1 MSGKTLRETAAGGPA
16 AQLDGQG
23 IPAQQEDSPESGAGA
38 YVPPEQ
44 ESDVVAVAGFKG
56 GVGKSRTA
64 KELAWLLGA
73 VLTDF
78 EWDWGGVTRGWGYF
92 EEDRIK
98 SPLIRAFQT
107 GETPK
112 PLSGRGRKP
121 DLIPG
126 HTDFERNQPRADVVA
141 KALLQWTRELKRRL
155 VVDTHPGGS
164 ESTYGAMAASRVT
177 VVPAVLGNEE
187 LRALEGLLRNLPDYP
202 LLLIPYKV
210 GRSPAAWALDELERL
225 ATEHKALIGP
235 FVSNYSWIP
244 NRRTRVPICASPS
257 SKRSEQFVE
266 EMRAVA
272 EAVDSYGR

>member
-1 MSGKTLRETAAGGPA
+1 MTSETLKDVIGEDAKTA
-16 AQLDGQG
+16 
-23 IPAQQEDSPESGAGA
+23 IPAQHECRDEEVATDASGGYEPPKQEP
-38 YVPPEQ
+38 
-44 ESDVVAVAGFKG
+44 DVVAVAGFKG

-64 KELAWLLGA
+64 KELAWLLNG

-107 GETPK
+107 GETPR

-126 HTDFERNQPRADVVA
+126 HTDFERNQPRAAAVA
-141 KALLQWTRELKRRL
+141 ESLLQWSRDLKRRL

-164 ESTYGAMAASRVT
+164 ESTYGAMAAARVT

-187 LRALEGLLRNLPDYP
+187 LRALEGLLKNLPDYP

-210 GRSPAAWALDELERL
+210 GRSPAAWLLDELERL
-225 ATEHKALIGP
+225 ADENNAEIGP
-235 FVSNYSWIP
+235 AVGDYYWIP
-244 NRRTRVPICASPS
+244 QRRLRVPICASPL
-257 SKRSEQFVE
+257 SKRTTSFVE
-266 EMRAVA
+266 EMKAVA
-272 EAVDSYGR
+272 EAVEKYGR

>member
-1 MSGKTLRETAAGGPA
+1 MTSETFKDVTAEGATT
-16 AQLDGQG
+16 
-23 IPAQQEDSPESGAGA
+23 IPAQHEGHDEEGEATDAGGA

-44 ESDVVAVAGFKG
+44 EPDVVTVAGFKG

-64 KELAWLLGA
+64 KELAWLLNG

-92 EEDRIK
+92 EEARLK

-126 HTDFERNQPRADVVA
+126 HTDFERNQPRSEAVA
-141 KALLQWTRELKRRL
+141 ESLLQWSRDLKRRL

-164 ESTYGAMAASRVT
+164 ESTYGAMAAARVT

-187 LRALEGLLRNLPDYP
+187 LRALEGLLKNLPDYP

-210 GRSPAAWALDELERL
+210 GRSPAAWLLDELERL
-225 ATEHKALIGP
+225 AEENKAEIGP
-235 FVSNYSWIP
+235 AVGDYYWIP
-244 NRRTRVPICASPS
+244 QRRLRVPICASPV
-257 SKRSEQFVE
+257 SKRTAPFVE
-266 EMRAVA
+266 EMKAVA
-272 EAVDSYGR
+272 EAVEKYGR